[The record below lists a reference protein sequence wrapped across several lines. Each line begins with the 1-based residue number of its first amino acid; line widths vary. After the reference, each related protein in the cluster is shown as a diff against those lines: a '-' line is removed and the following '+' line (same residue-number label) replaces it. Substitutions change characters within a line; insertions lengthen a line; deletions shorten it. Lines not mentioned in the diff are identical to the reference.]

1 MSYKD
6 IYNEWIESS
15 YFDEDTKNELRGI
28 ADDEK
33 EIKERF
39 YKSLEFGTG
48 GLRGIIGAGTNRMN
62 VYTVRKA
69 TRGICRYIDRKFGE
83 EGKNRGVVIA
93 HDSRRMSREFCDEAA
108 ATLAAYGVKAFVFD
122 SLRATPMLSF
132 AIRHLNC
139 QMGIVITASH
149 NPKEYNGY
157 KVYGNYGGQI
167 CVDEANEI
175 IDEVNSIESLGDIKV
190 GSFDS
195 YLESGMITVL
205 DDDVDNAFNEAVLS
219 QIRDKKMVSEN
230 GDKLRII
237 YTPIHGTGNVPVRRA
252 LKDAGFKDVA
262 VVKEQELPD
271 TEFSTVEYPNPEEKA
286 VFNIAIDMAK
296 EKQCRLNQ
304 EAQIQ
309 MAREVGIVVR
319 DNNGEYVVL
328 NGNQTG
334 AIIVNYLF
342 SKMNEAGN
350 IPEKPVVIKTIV
362 TSELGAAI
370 AEHYGAEVVN
380 TLTGFKFIG
389 EKIHEYEDFGSVV
402 KNFVIGYEE
411 SYGYLVGTHARD
423 KDAVVASLIIS
434 EAALYYKLKGMT
446 LYDALME
453 IYDKFGYYKE
463 ALKSITLKGIDGVEK
478 IAEIMKSFRNDDIDS
493 IAGVKVDRKLDYKEG
508 IDGLPK
514 ADVLKFVLEDK
525 SWIAIRPSGTE
536 PKIKFYFGVCGD
548 SNEASDNKIEAL
560 IRDIEDKIDS
570 I

>member
-15 YFDEDTKNELRGI
+15 YFDEDTKDELRGI

-93 HDSRRMSREFCDEAA
+93 HDSRRMSREFCEEAA
-108 ATLAAYGVKAFVFD
+108 ATLAAYGIKAFVFD

-157 KVYGNYGGQI
+157 KVYGSYGGQI

-205 DDDVDNAFNEAVLS
+205 DDGVDNAFNEAVLS
-219 QIRDKKMVSEN
+219 QVRDKKMVSEN

-252 LKDAGFKDVA
+252 LKDAGFTDVA
-262 VVKEQELPD
+262 VVREQELPD

-296 EKQCRLNQ
+296 ESNADLIIGTDPDCDR
-304 EAQIQ
+304 
-309 MAREVGIVVR
+309 VGIVVR

-463 ALKSITLKGIDGVEK
+463 VLKSITLKGIDGVEK
-478 IAEIMKSFRNDDIDS
+478 IAEIMKSFRNDNISS

-514 ADVLKFVLEDK
+514 SDVLKFVLDDK
-525 SWIAIRPSGTE
+525 SWIAVRPSGTE

-560 IRDIEDKIDS
+560 IRDIEERIDS

>member
-6 IYNEWIESS
+6 IYNEWMESS
-15 YFDEDTKNELRGI
+15 YFDEETKKELMEITDNEN
-28 ADDEK
+28 

-39 YKSLEFGTG
+39 YKSLEFGTAG
-48 GLRGIIGAGTNRMN
+48 MRGIIGAGTNRMN
-62 VYTVRKA
+62 IYTVRKA
-69 TRGICRYIDRKFGE
+69 TRGICKYIDKKYGE

-93 HDSRRMSREFCDEAA
+93 HDSRRMSREFCEEVA
-108 ATLAAYGVKAFVFD
+108 ATLAAYGIKAFVFD
-122 SLRATPMLSF
+122 SLRATPILSF
-132 AIRHLNC
+132 SIRHLNC

-157 KVYGNYGGQI
+157 KVYGSYGGQI

-175 IDEVNSIESLGDIKV
+175 IDEINSLDDLNEIKSGDFNSLV
-190 GSFDS
+190 AS
-195 YLESGMITVL
+195 EMITVL
-205 DDDVDNAFNEAVLS
+205 DDDVDNAFNDAVMS

-230 GDKLRII
+230 GDKLKII
-237 YTPIHGTGNVPVRRA
+237 YTPIHGTGNIPVRRA
-252 LKDAGFKDVA
+252 LKESGFTDVT

-296 EKQCRLNQ
+296 ESNADLIIGTDPDCDR
-304 EAQIQ
+304 
-309 MAREVGIVVR
+309 VGIVVR
-319 DNNGEYVVL
+319 DNNGEYIVL

-350 IPEKPVVIKTIV
+350 IPENPVVIKTIV
-362 TSELGAAI
+362 TSELGADI
-370 AEHYGAEVVN
+370 AKYYGAEVVN

-423 KDAVVASLIIS
+423 KDAVVASLILS
-434 EAALYYKLKGMT
+434 EAALYYKLKGMN

-453 IYDKFGYYKE
+453 IYAKFGYYKE
-463 ALKSITLKGIDGVEK
+463 TLKSITLKGIDGVEK
-478 IAEIMKSFRNDDIDS
+478 IAEIMKEFRDNKIES
-493 IAGVKVDRKLDYKEG
+493 IAGIKVDRFLDYNKG
-508 IDGLPK
+508 VDGLPK
-514 ADVLKFVLEDK
+514 ANVLKFVLEDN

-536 PKIKFYFGVCGD
+536 PKIKFYFGVCGN
-548 SNEASDNKIEAL
+548 SAEESDKKVNCLMKNIE
-560 IRDIEDKIDS
+560 EKIDT

>member
-6 IYNEWIESS
+6 IYNEWMESS
-15 YFDEDTKNELRGI
+15 YFDEDIKDELRGI
-28 ADDEK
+28 ADDEND
-33 EIKERF
+33 IKERF
-39 YKSLEFGTG
+39 YKSLEFGTAG
-48 GLRGIIGAGTNRMN
+48 MRGIIGAGTNRMN
-62 VYTVRKA
+62 IYTVRKA
-69 TRGICRYIDRKFGE
+69 TRGVCKYIERKFGE
-83 EGKNRGVVIA
+83 EGKSRGVVIA
-93 HDSRRMSREFCDEAA
+93 HDSRRMSREFCEEAA

-252 LKDAGFKDVA
+252 LKDAGFTDVE

-296 EKQCRLNQ
+296 ESNADLIIGTDPDCDR
-304 EAQIQ
+304 
-309 MAREVGIVVR
+309 VGIVVR

-342 SKMNEAGN
+342 SKMAEAGT
-350 IPEKPVVIKTIV
+350 IPEKSVIIKTIV

-370 AEHYGAEVVN
+370 AERYGAEVVN

-423 KDAVVASLIIS
+423 KDAVVASLILS
-434 EAALYYKLKGMT
+434 EAALCYKLKGMS

-548 SNEASDNKIEAL
+548 NEVESDKKIEKFMEY
-560 IRDIEDKIDS
+560 IEARL
-570 I
+570 

>member
-15 YFDEDTKNELRGI
+15 YFDEDTKDELRGI

-93 HDSRRMSREFCDEAA
+93 HDSRRMSREFCEEAA
-108 ATLAAYGVKAFVFD
+108 ATLAAYGIKAFVFD

-132 AIRHLNC
+132 AIRYLNC

-157 KVYGNYGGQI
+157 KVYGSYGGQI

-219 QIRDKKMVSEN
+219 QVRDKKMVSEN

-252 LKDAGFKDVA
+252 LKDAGFTDVA

-296 EKQCRLNQ
+296 ESNADLIIGTDPDCDR
-304 EAQIQ
+304 
-309 MAREVGIVVR
+309 VGIVVR

-478 IAEIMKSFRNDDIDS
+478 IAEIMKSFRNDDISS

-514 ADVLKFVLEDK
+514 SDVLKFVLDDK
-525 SWIAIRPSGTE
+525 SWIAVRPSGTE

-560 IRDIEDKIDS
+560 IRDIEERIDS

>member
-6 IYNEWIESS
+6 IYNEWMESS
-15 YFDEDTKNELRGI
+15 YFDEDIKDELRGI
-28 ADDEK
+28 ADDEN

-39 YKSLEFGTG
+39 YKSLEFGTAG
-48 GLRGIIGAGTNRMN
+48 MRGIIGAGTNRIN
-62 VYTVRKA
+62 IYTVRKA

-83 EGKNRGVVIA
+83 EGKSRGVVIA
-93 HDSRRMSREFCDEAA
+93 HDSRRMSREFCEEAA

-122 SLRATPMLSF
+122 SLRATPILSF
-132 AIRHLNC
+132 AVRHLNC

-157 KVYGNYGGQI
+157 KVYGSYGGQI

-175 IDEVNSIESLGDIKV
+175 IGEINSIESLDNIKV

-296 EKQCRLNQ
+296 ESNADLIIGTDPDCDR
-304 EAQIQ
+304 
-309 MAREVGIVVR
+309 VGIVVR

-342 SKMNEAGN
+342 SKMAEDGT
-350 IPEKPVVIKTIV
+350 IPEKSVIIKTIV

-423 KDAVVASLIIS
+423 KDAVVASLILS
-434 EAALYYKLKGMT
+434 EAALCYKLKGMS

-453 IYDKFGYYKE
+453 IYAQFGYYKE

-548 SNEASDNKIEAL
+548 NEVESDKKIEKFMEY
-560 IRDIEDKIDS
+560 IEARL
-570 I
+570 

>member
-6 IYNEWIESS
+6 IYNEWMESS
-15 YFDEDTKNELRGI
+15 YFDEDTKDELRGI
-28 ADDEK
+28 ADDEN

-39 YKSLEFGTG
+39 YKSLEFGTAG
-48 GLRGIIGAGTNRMN
+48 MRGIIGAGTNRMN

-69 TRGICRYIDRKFGE
+69 TRGVCKYIERKFGE
-83 EGKNRGVVIA
+83 EGKSRGVVIA
-93 HDSRRMSREFCDEAA
+93 HDSRRMSREFCEEAA

-157 KVYGNYGGQI
+157 KVYGSYGGQI

-175 IDEVNSIESLGDIKV
+175 IDEVNSIDSLGDIKV

-252 LKDAGFKDVA
+252 LKDAGFTDVA

-286 VFNIAIDMAK
+286 VFNTAIDMAK
-296 EKQCRLNQ
+296 ESNADLIIGTDPDCDR
-304 EAQIQ
+304 
-309 MAREVGIVVR
+309 VGIVVR

-423 KDAVVASLIIS
+423 KDAVVASLILS
-434 EAALYYKLKGMT
+434 EAALCYKLKGMS

-453 IYDKFGYYKE
+453 IYAQFGYYKE

-548 SNEASDNKIEAL
+548 NEVESDKKIEKFMEY
-560 IRDIEDKIDS
+560 IEARL
-570 I
+570 

>member
-15 YFDEDTKNELRGI
+15 YFDEDTKDELRGI

-93 HDSRRMSREFCDEAA
+93 HDSRRMSREFCEEAA
-108 ATLAAYGVKAFVFD
+108 ATLAAYGIKAFVFD

-132 AIRHLNC
+132 AIRYLNC

-157 KVYGNYGGQI
+157 KVYGSYGGQI

-205 DDDVDNAFNEAVLS
+205 DDGVDNAFNEVVLS
-219 QIRDKKMVSEN
+219 QVRDKKMVSEN

-252 LKDAGFKDVA
+252 LKDAGFTDVA
-262 VVKEQELPD
+262 VVNEQELPD

-296 EKQCRLNQ
+296 ESNADLIIGTDPDCDR
-304 EAQIQ
+304 
-309 MAREVGIVVR
+309 VGIVVR

-478 IAEIMKSFRNDDIDS
+478 IAEIMKSFRNDNISS
-493 IAGVKVDRKLDYKEG
+493 IARVKVDRKLDYKEG

-514 ADVLKFVLEDK
+514 SDVLKFVLDDK
-525 SWIAIRPSGTE
+525 SWIAVRPSGTE

-560 IRDIEDKIDS
+560 IRDIEERIDS

>member
-15 YFDEDTKNELRGI
+15 YFDEDTKDELRGI
-28 ADDEK
+28 ADDEN

-39 YKSLEFGTG
+39 YKSLEFGTAG
-48 GLRGIIGAGTNRMN
+48 MRGIIGAGTNRMN

-69 TRGICRYIDRKFGE
+69 TRGVCRYIERKFGD

-93 HDSRRMSREFCDEAA
+93 HDSRRMSREFCEEAA
-108 ATLAAYGVKAFVFD
+108 ATLATYGIKAFVFD
-122 SLRATPMLSF
+122 SLRATPMISF
-132 AIRHLNC
+132 AIRYLNC

-157 KVYGNYGGQI
+157 KVYGSYGGQI

-219 QIRDKKMVSEN
+219 QVRDKKMVSEN

-252 LKDAGFKDVA
+252 LKDAGFTDVA

-296 EKQCRLNQ
+296 ESNADLIIGTDPDCDR
-304 EAQIQ
+304 
-309 MAREVGIVVR
+309 VGIVVR

-370 AEHYGAEVVN
+370 AEHYGSEVVN

-423 KDAVVASLIIS
+423 KDAVVASLILS
-434 EAALYYKLKGMT
+434 EAALYYKLKGMN

-478 IAEIMKSFRNDDIDS
+478 IAEIMKSFRNDDISS
-493 IAGVKVDRKLDYKEG
+493 IAGVNVDRKLDYKEG

-514 ADVLKFVLEDK
+514 ADVLKFVLEDN

-536 PKIKFYFGVCGD
+536 PKIKFYFGVCGN
-548 SNEASDNKIEAL
+548 NEVESDKKIEL
-560 IRDIEDKIDS
+560 LMKYIEEKIDT

>member
-6 IYNEWIESS
+6 IYNEWMESS
-15 YFDEDTKNELRGI
+15 YFDEDIKDELRGI
-28 ADDEK
+28 ADDEND
-33 EIKERF
+33 IKERF
-39 YKSLEFGTG
+39 YKSLEFGTAG
-48 GLRGIIGAGTNRMN
+48 MRGIIGAGTNRMN
-62 VYTVRKA
+62 IYTVRKA
-69 TRGICRYIDRKFGE
+69 TRGVCKYIERKFGE
-83 EGKNRGVVIA
+83 EGKSRGVVIA
-93 HDSRRMSREFCDEAA
+93 HDSRRMSREFCEEAA
-108 ATLAAYGVKAFVFD
+108 ATLAAYGIKAFVFD

-252 LKDAGFKDVA
+252 LKDAGFTDVE

-296 EKQCRLNQ
+296 ESNADLIIGTDPDCDR
-304 EAQIQ
+304 
-309 MAREVGIVVR
+309 VGIVVR

-342 SKMNEAGN
+342 SKMAEAGT
-350 IPEKPVVIKTIV
+350 IPEKSVIIKTIV

-370 AEHYGAEVVN
+370 AERYGAEVVN

-423 KDAVVASLIIS
+423 KDAVVASLILS
-434 EAALYYKLKGMT
+434 EAALCYKLKGMS

-453 IYDKFGYYKE
+453 IYAQFGYYKE

-548 SNEASDNKIEAL
+548 NEVESDKKIEKFMEY
-560 IRDIEDKIDS
+560 IEARL
-570 I
+570 

>member
-48 GLRGIIGAGTNRMN
+48 GLRGIIGAGTDRMN

-93 HDSRRMSREFCDEAA
+93 HDSRRMSREFCEEAA
-108 ATLAAYGVKAFVFD
+108 ATLAAYGIKAFVFD

-175 IDEVNSIESLGDIKV
+175 IDEVNSIESLDNIKV

-205 DDDVDNAFNEAVLS
+205 DDDVDNAFNEAVLN
-219 QIRDKKMVSEN
+219 QLRDKKMVSEN

-252 LKDAGFKDVA
+252 LKDAGFTDVA

-271 TEFSTVEYPNPEEKA
+271 TEFSTVEYPNPEEKT

-296 EKQCRLNQ
+296 ESNADLIIGTDPDCDR
-304 EAQIQ
+304 
-309 MAREVGIVVR
+309 VGIVVR
-319 DNNGEYVVL
+319 DNNGEYIVL

-342 SKMNEAGN
+342 SKMNEAAN

-402 KNFVIGYEE
+402 KNFVMGYEE

-478 IAEIMKSFRNDDIDS
+478 IAEIMKSFRNDDISS

-514 ADVLKFVLEDK
+514 SDVLKFVLDDK
-525 SWIAIRPSGTE
+525 SWIAVRPSGTE

-560 IRDIEDKIDS
+560 IRDIEERIDS

>member
-15 YFDEDTKNELRGI
+15 YFDEDTKDELRGI
-28 ADDEK
+28 ADDEN

-48 GLRGIIGAGTNRMN
+48 GLRGIIGAGTNRIN

-93 HDSRRMSREFCDEAA
+93 HDSRRMSREFCEEVA
-108 ATLAAYGVKAFVFD
+108 ATLATYGVKAFVFD

-132 AIRHLNC
+132 AVRHLNC

-157 KVYGNYGGQI
+157 KVYSSYGGQI

-175 IDEVNSIESLGDIKV
+175 IDEVNSIESLEDVKV
-190 GSFDS
+190 ESFDS

-219 QIRDKKMVSEN
+219 QVRDKKMVSEN

-252 LKDAGFKDVA
+252 LKDAGFTDVA

-296 EKQCRLNQ
+296 ESNADLIIGTDPDCDR
-304 EAQIQ
+304 
-309 MAREVGIVVR
+309 VGIVVR

-453 IYDKFGYYKE
+453 IYAQFGYYKE

-514 ADVLKFVLEDK
+514 ADVLEFVLEDK
-525 SWIAIRPSGTE
+525 SWIAVRPSGTE

-560 IRDIEDKIDS
+560 IRDIEERIDS

>member
-6 IYNEWIESS
+6 IYNEWMESS
-15 YFDEDTKNELRGI
+15 YFDEDIKDELRGI
-28 ADDEK
+28 ADDEN

-39 YKSLEFGTG
+39 YKSLEFGTAG
-48 GLRGIIGAGTNRMN
+48 MRGIIGAGTNRMN
-62 VYTVRKA
+62 VYTIRKA
-69 TRGICRYIDRKFGE
+69 TRGVCRYIERKFGE
-83 EGKNRGVVIA
+83 EGKSRGVVIA
-93 HDSRRMSREFCDEAA
+93 HDSRRMSREFCEEAA

-157 KVYGNYGGQI
+157 KVYGSYGGQI

-175 IDEVNSIESLGDIKV
+175 IDEVNSIDSLGDIKV

-252 LKDAGFKDVA
+252 LKDAGFTDVA

-286 VFNIAIDMAK
+286 VFNTAIDMAK
-296 EKQCRLNQ
+296 ESNADLIIGTDPDCDR
-304 EAQIQ
+304 
-309 MAREVGIVVR
+309 VGIVVR

-423 KDAVVASLIIS
+423 KDAVVASLILS
-434 EAALYYKLKGMT
+434 EAALCYKLKGMS

-453 IYDKFGYYKE
+453 IYAQFGYYKE

-548 SNEASDNKIEAL
+548 NEVESDKKIEKFMMY
-560 IRDIEDKIDS
+560 IEARL
-570 I
+570 

>member
-6 IYNEWIESS
+6 IYNEWMESS
-15 YFDEDTKNELRGI
+15 YFDEDIKDELRGI
-28 ADDEK
+28 ADDEN

-69 TRGICRYIDRKFGE
+69 TRGVCKYIERKFGE
-83 EGKNRGVVIA
+83 EGKSRGVVIA
-93 HDSRRMSREFCDEAA
+93 HDSRRMSREFCEEAA

-157 KVYGNYGGQI
+157 KVYSSYGGQI

-175 IDEVNSIESLGDIKV
+175 IDEVNSIDSLGDIKV

-252 LKDAGFKDVA
+252 LKDAGFTDVA

-271 TEFSTVEYPNPEEKA
+271 SNFSTVKYPNPEERE

-296 EKQCRLNQ
+296 ESNADLIIGTDPDCDR
-304 EAQIQ
+304 
-309 MAREVGIVVR
+309 VGIVVR

-342 SKMNEAGN
+342 SKMAEDGT

-423 KDAVVASLIIS
+423 KDAVVSSLLVS
-434 EAALYYKLKGMT
+434 EAALYYKLKGMS

-453 IYDKFGYYKE
+453 IYAQFGYYKE

>member
-6 IYNEWIESS
+6 IYNEWMESS
-15 YFDEDTKNELRGI
+15 YFDEDIKDELRGI
-28 ADDEK
+28 ADDEN

-39 YKSLEFGTG
+39 YKSLEFGTAG
-48 GLRGIIGAGTNRMN
+48 MRGIIGAGTNRMN

-69 TRGICRYIDRKFGE
+69 TRGVCKYIERKFGE
-83 EGKNRGVVIA
+83 EGKSRGVVIA
-93 HDSRRMSREFCDEAA
+93 HDSRRMSREFCEEAA

-157 KVYGNYGGQI
+157 KVYGSYGGQI

-175 IDEVNSIESLGDIKV
+175 IDEVNSIDSLGDIKV

-252 LKDAGFKDVA
+252 LKDAGFTDVA

-296 EKQCRLNQ
+296 ESNADLIIGTDPDCDR
-304 EAQIQ
+304 
-309 MAREVGIVVR
+309 VGIVVR

-342 SKMNEAGN
+342 SKMAEAGT
-350 IPEKPVVIKTIV
+350 IPEKSVIIKTIV

-423 KDAVVASLIIS
+423 KDAVVASLILS
-434 EAALYYKLKGMT
+434 EAALCYKLKGMS

-453 IYDKFGYYKE
+453 IYAQFGYYKE

-478 IAEIMKSFRNDDIDS
+478 IAEIMKLFRNDDIDS

-548 SNEASDNKIEAL
+548 NEVESDKKIEKFMEY
-560 IRDIEDKIDS
+560 IEARL
-570 I
+570 

>member
-15 YFDEDTKNELRGI
+15 YFDEDTKDELRGI
-28 ADDEK
+28 ADDEN

-39 YKSLEFGTG
+39 YKSLEFGTAG
-48 GLRGIIGAGTNRMN
+48 MRGIIGAGTNRMN

-69 TRGICRYIDRKFGE
+69 TRGVCRYIERKFGD

-93 HDSRRMSREFCDEAA
+93 HDSRRMSREFCEEAA
-108 ATLAAYGVKAFVFD
+108 ATLAAYGIKAFVFD

-132 AIRHLNC
+132 AIRYLNC

-157 KVYGNYGGQI
+157 KVYGSYGGQI

-219 QIRDKKMVSEN
+219 QVRDKKMVSEN

-237 YTPIHGTGNVPVRRA
+237 YTPIHGTGNVPVRIA
-252 LKDAGFKDVA
+252 LKDAGFTDVA

-296 EKQCRLNQ
+296 ESNADLIIGTDPDCDR
-304 EAQIQ
+304 
-309 MAREVGIVVR
+309 VGIVVR
-319 DNNGEYVVL
+319 DNNGEYIVL

-423 KDAVVASLIIS
+423 KDAVVASLILS
-434 EAALYYKLKGMT
+434 EAALYYKLKGMN

-478 IAEIMKSFRNDDIDS
+478 IAEIMKSFRNDDISS

-514 ADVLKFVLEDK
+514 ADVLKFVLEDN

-536 PKIKFYFGVCGD
+536 PKIKFYFGVCGN
-548 SNEASDNKIEAL
+548 NEVESDKKVNILKEYIESCL
-560 IRDIEDKIDS
+560 
-570 I
+570 

>member
-6 IYNEWIESS
+6 IYNEWMESS
-15 YFDEDTKNELRGI
+15 YFDEDTKDELRGI
-28 ADDEK
+28 ADDEN

-62 VYTVRKA
+62 VYTIRKA
-69 TRGICRYIDRKFGE
+69 TRGVCRYIERKFGE
-83 EGKNRGVVIA
+83 EGKSRGVVIA
-93 HDSRRMSREFCDEAA
+93 HDSRRMSREFCEEAA
-108 ATLAAYGVKAFVFD
+108 ATLAAYGIKAFVFD

-132 AIRHLNC
+132 AIRYLNC

-157 KVYGNYGGQI
+157 KVYGSYGGQI

-219 QIRDKKMVSEN
+219 QVRDKKMVSEN

-252 LKDAGFKDVA
+252 IKDAGFTDVA

-296 EKQCRLNQ
+296 ESNADLIIGTDPDCDR
-304 EAQIQ
+304 
-309 MAREVGIVVR
+309 VGIVVR

-463 ALKSITLKGIDGVEK
+463 VLKSITLKGIDGVEK
-478 IAEIMKSFRNDDIDS
+478 IAEIMKSFRNDDISS

-514 ADVLKFVLEDK
+514 SDVLKFVLDDK
-525 SWIAIRPSGTE
+525 SWIAVRPSGTE

-560 IRDIEDKIDS
+560 IRDIEERIDS

>member
-15 YFDEDTKNELRGI
+15 YFDEDTKDELRGI
-28 ADDEK
+28 ADDEN

-39 YKSLEFGTG
+39 YKSLEFGTAG
-48 GLRGIIGAGTNRMN
+48 MRGIIGAGTNRIN

-69 TRGICRYIDRKFGE
+69 TRGVCRYIERKFGD

-93 HDSRRMSREFCDEAA
+93 HDSRRMSREFCEEAA
-108 ATLAAYGVKAFVFD
+108 ATLAAYGIKAFVFD

-132 AIRHLNC
+132 AIRYLNC

-149 NPKEYNGY
+149 NSKEYNGY
-157 KVYGNYGGQI
+157 KVYGSYGGQI

-219 QIRDKKMVSEN
+219 QVRDKKMVSEN

-252 LKDAGFKDVA
+252 LKDAGFTDVA

-296 EKQCRLNQ
+296 ESNADLIIGTDPDCDR
-304 EAQIQ
+304 
-309 MAREVGIVVR
+309 VGIVVR

-423 KDAVVASLIIS
+423 KDAVVASLILS
-434 EAALYYKLKGMT
+434 EAALYYKLKGMN

-478 IAEIMKSFRNDDIDS
+478 IAEIMKSFRNDDISS

-514 ADVLKFVLEDK
+514 ADVLKFVLEDN

-536 PKIKFYFGVCGD
+536 PKIKFYFGVCGN
-548 SNEASDNKIEAL
+548 NEVESDKKVELLMKYIE
-560 IRDIEDKIDS
+560 EKIDT

>member
-205 DDDVDNAFNEAVLS
+205 DNDVDNAFNEAVLS
-219 QIRDKKMVSEN
+219 QVRDKKMVSEN

-252 LKDAGFKDVA
+252 LKDAGFTDVA

-296 EKQCRLNQ
+296 ESNADLIIGTDPDCDR
-304 EAQIQ
+304 
-309 MAREVGIVVR
+309 VGIVVR
-319 DNNGEYVVL
+319 DNNGEYIVL

-423 KDAVVASLIIS
+423 KDAVVASVIIS

-478 IAEIMKSFRNDDIDS
+478 IADIMKSFRNDDISS

-508 IDGLPK
+508 IDELPK
-514 ADVLKFVLEDK
+514 SDVLKFVLDDK
-525 SWIAIRPSGTE
+525 SWIAVRPSGTE

-560 IRDIEDKIDS
+560 IRDIEERIDS

>member
-6 IYNEWIESS
+6 IYNEWMESS
-15 YFDEDTKNELRGI
+15 YFDEDIKDELRGI
-28 ADDEK
+28 ADDEN

-39 YKSLEFGTG
+39 YKSLEFGTAG
-48 GLRGIIGAGTNRMN
+48 MRGIIGAGTNRMN
-62 VYTVRKA
+62 VYTIRKA
-69 TRGICRYIDRKFGE
+69 TRGVCRYIERKFGE
-83 EGKNRGVVIA
+83 EGKSRGVVIA
-93 HDSRRMSREFCDEAA
+93 HDSRRMSREFCEEAA

-157 KVYGNYGGQI
+157 KVYGSYGGQI

-175 IDEVNSIESLGDIKV
+175 IDEVNSIDSLGDIKV

-252 LKDAGFKDVA
+252 LKDAGFTDVA

-296 EKQCRLNQ
+296 ESNADLIIGTDPDCDR
-304 EAQIQ
+304 
-309 MAREVGIVVR
+309 VGIVVR

-423 KDAVVASLIIS
+423 KDAVVASLILS
-434 EAALYYKLKGMT
+434 EAALCYKLKGMS

-453 IYDKFGYYKE
+453 IYAQFGYYKE

-548 SNEASDNKIEAL
+548 NEVESDKKIEKFMEY
-560 IRDIEDKIDS
+560 IEARL
-570 I
+570 

>member
-15 YFDEDTKNELRGI
+15 YFDEDTKDELRGI
-28 ADDEK
+28 ADDEN

-39 YKSLEFGTG
+39 YKSLEFGTAG
-48 GLRGIIGAGTNRMN
+48 MRGIIGAGTNRMN

-69 TRGICRYIDRKFGE
+69 TRGVCRYIERKFGD

-93 HDSRRMSREFCDEAA
+93 HDSRRMSREFCEEAA
-108 ATLAAYGVKAFVFD
+108 ATLAAYGIKAFVFD

-132 AIRHLNC
+132 AIRYLNC

-157 KVYGNYGGQI
+157 KVYGSYGGQI

-219 QIRDKKMVSEN
+219 QVRDKKMVSEN

-252 LKDAGFKDVA
+252 LKDAGFTDVA

-296 EKQCRLNQ
+296 ESNADLIIGTDPDCDR
-304 EAQIQ
+304 
-309 MAREVGIVVR
+309 VGIVVR

-423 KDAVVASLIIS
+423 KDAVVASLILS
-434 EAALYYKLKGMT
+434 EAALYYKLKGMN

-478 IAEIMKSFRNDDIDS
+478 IAEIMKSFRNDDISS

-514 ADVLKFVLEDK
+514 SDVLKFVLDDK

-536 PKIKFYFGVCGD
+536 PKIKFYFGVCGN
-548 SNEASDNKIEAL
+548 NEVESDKKVELLMKYIE
-560 IRDIEDKIDS
+560 EKIDT

>member
-15 YFDEDTKNELRGI
+15 YFDEDTKDELRGI
-28 ADDEK
+28 ADDEN

-39 YKSLEFGTG
+39 YKSLEFGTAG
-48 GLRGIIGAGTNRMN
+48 MRGIIGAGTNRIN

-69 TRGICRYIDRKFGE
+69 TRGVCRYIERKFGD

-93 HDSRRMSREFCDEAA
+93 HDSRRMSREFCEEAA
-108 ATLAAYGVKAFVFD
+108 ATLAAYGIKAFVFD

-132 AIRHLNC
+132 AIRYLNC

-157 KVYGNYGGQI
+157 KVYGSYGGQI

-219 QIRDKKMVSEN
+219 QVRDKKMVSEN

-252 LKDAGFKDVA
+252 LKDAGFTDVA

-296 EKQCRLNQ
+296 ESNADLIIGTDPDCDR
-304 EAQIQ
+304 
-309 MAREVGIVVR
+309 VGIVVR

-423 KDAVVASLIIS
+423 KDAVVASLILS
-434 EAALYYKLKGMT
+434 EAALYYKLKGMN

-478 IAEIMKSFRNDDIDS
+478 IAEIMKSFRNDDISS
-493 IAGVKVDRKLDYKEG
+493 IAGVNVDRKLDYKEG

-514 ADVLKFVLEDK
+514 ADVLKFVLEDN

-536 PKIKFYFGVCGD
+536 PKIKFYFGVCGN
-548 SNEASDNKIEAL
+548 NEVESDKKIEL
-560 IRDIEDKIDS
+560 LMKYIEEKIDT

>member
-15 YFDEDTKNELRGI
+15 YFDEDTKDELRGI
-28 ADDEK
+28 ADDEN

-39 YKSLEFGTG
+39 YKSLEFGTAG
-48 GLRGIIGAGTNRMN
+48 MRGIIGAGTNRMN

-69 TRGICRYIDRKFGE
+69 TRGVCRYIERKFGD

-93 HDSRRMSREFCDEAA
+93 HDSRRMSREFCEEAA
-108 ATLAAYGVKAFVFD
+108 ATLAAYGIKAFVFD

-132 AIRHLNC
+132 AIRYLNC

-157 KVYGNYGGQI
+157 KVYGSYGGQI

-205 DDDVDNAFNEAVLS
+205 DDDVDNEFNEAVLS
-219 QIRDKKMVSEN
+219 QVRDKKMVSEN

-252 LKDAGFKDVA
+252 LKDAGFTDVA

-296 EKQCRLNQ
+296 ESNADLIIGTDPDCDR
-304 EAQIQ
+304 
-309 MAREVGIVVR
+309 VGIVVR

-423 KDAVVASLIIS
+423 KDAVVASLILS

-478 IAEIMKSFRNDDIDS
+478 IAEIMKSFRNDDISS

-514 ADVLKFVLEDK
+514 SDVLKFVLDDK
-525 SWIAIRPSGTE
+525 SWIAVRPSGTE

-560 IRDIEDKIDS
+560 IRDIEERIDS

>member
-6 IYNEWIESS
+6 IYNEWMESS
-15 YFDEDTKNELRGI
+15 YFDEDIKDELRGI
-28 ADDEK
+28 ADDEND
-33 EIKERF
+33 IKERF
-39 YKSLEFGTG
+39 YKSLEFGTAG
-48 GLRGIIGAGTNRMN
+48 MRGIIGAGTNRMN
-62 VYTVRKA
+62 IYTVRKA
-69 TRGICRYIDRKFGE
+69 TRGVCRYIERKFGE
-83 EGKNRGVVIA
+83 EGKSRGVVIA
-93 HDSRRMSREFCDEAA
+93 HDSRRMSREFCEEAA

-252 LKDAGFKDVA
+252 LKDAGFTDVA

-296 EKQCRLNQ
+296 ESNADLIIGTDPDCDR
-304 EAQIQ
+304 
-309 MAREVGIVVR
+309 VGIVVR

-342 SKMNEAGN
+342 SKMAEAGT
-350 IPEKPVVIKTIV
+350 IPEKSVIIKTIV

-423 KDAVVASLIIS
+423 KDAVVASLILS
-434 EAALYYKLKGMT
+434 EAALCYKLKGMS

-453 IYDKFGYYKE
+453 IYAQFGYYKE

-548 SNEASDNKIEAL
+548 NEVESDKKIEKFMEY
-560 IRDIEDKIDS
+560 IEARL
-570 I
+570 

>member
-48 GLRGIIGAGTNRMN
+48 GLRGIIGAGTNRIN
-62 VYTVRKA
+62 IYTVRKA

-83 EGKNRGVVIA
+83 EGKSRGVVIA
-93 HDSRRMSREFCDEAA
+93 HDSRRMSREFCEEAA
-108 ATLAAYGVKAFVFD
+108 ATLAAYGVKTFVFD
-122 SLRATPMLSF
+122 SLRATPILSF
-132 AIRHLNC
+132 AVRHLNC

-157 KVYGNYGGQI
+157 KVYSSYGGQI
-167 CVDEANEI
+167 CVDEANEMI
-175 IDEVNSIESLGDIKV
+175 GEINSIESLDNIKV

-252 LKDAGFKDVA
+252 LKDAGFKDVT

-271 TEFSTVEYPNPEEKA
+271 SNFSTVKYPNPEERE
-286 VFNIAIDMAK
+286 VFNIAINMAK
-296 EKQCRLNQ
+296 ESNADLIIGTDPDCDR
-304 EAQIQ
+304 
-309 MAREVGIVVR
+309 VGIVVR

-334 AIIVNYLF
+334 ALIVNYLF
-342 SKMNEAGN
+342 SKMDEDGT
-350 IPEKPVVIKTIV
+350 IPEKSVIIKTIV

-411 SYGYLVGTHARD
+411 SYGYLVGAHARD
-423 KDAVVASLIIS
+423 KDAVVSSLLVS

-453 IYDKFGYYKE
+453 IYAKFGYYKE

-525 SWIAIRPSGTE
+525 SWIAIRLSGTE
-536 PKIKFYFGVCGD
+536 PKIKFYFGVCGN
-548 SNEASDNKIEAL
+548 NEVESDKKIEKFMEY
-560 IRDIEDKIDS
+560 IEARL
-570 I
+570 

>member
-6 IYNEWIESS
+6 IYNEWMESS
-15 YFDEDTKNELRGI
+15 YFDEDIKDELRGI
-28 ADDEK
+28 ADDEN

-48 GLRGIIGAGTNRMN
+48 GLRGIIGAGTNRIN
-62 VYTVRKA
+62 IYTVRKA

-93 HDSRRMSREFCDEAA
+93 HDSRRMSREFCEEAA
-108 ATLAAYGVKAFVFD
+108 ATLAAYGIKAFVFD

-252 LKDAGFKDVA
+252 LKDAGFTDVA

-296 EKQCRLNQ
+296 ESNADLIIGTDPDCDR
-304 EAQIQ
+304 
-309 MAREVGIVVR
+309 VGIVVR
-319 DNNGEYVVL
+319 DNNGECIVL

-478 IAEIMKSFRNDDIDS
+478 IAEIMKSFRNDDISS

-514 ADVLKFVLEDK
+514 SDVLKFVLDDK
-525 SWIAIRPSGTE
+525 SWIAVRPSGTE

-560 IRDIEDKIDS
+560 IRDIEERIDS

>member
-6 IYNEWIESS
+6 IYNEWMESS
-15 YFDEDTKNELRGI
+15 YFDEDIKDELRGI
-28 ADDEK
+28 ADDEN

-39 YKSLEFGTG
+39 YKSLEFGTAG
-48 GLRGIIGAGTNRMN
+48 MRGIIGAGTNRMN

-69 TRGICRYIDRKFGE
+69 TRGVCKYIERKFGE
-83 EGKNRGVVIA
+83 EGKSRGVVIA
-93 HDSRRMSREFCDEAA
+93 HDSRRMSREFCEEAA

-157 KVYGNYGGQI
+157 KVYGSYGGQI

-175 IDEVNSIESLGDIKV
+175 IDEVNSIDSLGDIKV

-252 LKDAGFKDVA
+252 LKDAGFTDVA

-296 EKQCRLNQ
+296 ESNADLIIGTDPDCDR
-304 EAQIQ
+304 
-309 MAREVGIVVR
+309 VGIVVR

-342 SKMNEAGN
+342 SKMAEAGT
-350 IPEKPVVIKTIV
+350 IPEKSVIIKTIV

-423 KDAVVASLIIS
+423 KDAVVASLILS
-434 EAALYYKLKGMT
+434 EAALCYKLKGMS

-453 IYDKFGYYKE
+453 IYAQFGYYKE

-548 SNEASDNKIEAL
+548 NEVESDKKIEKFMEY
-560 IRDIEDKIDS
+560 IEARL
-570 I
+570 

>member
-15 YFDEDTKNELRGI
+15 YFDEDTKDELRGI
-28 ADDEK
+28 ADDEN

-39 YKSLEFGTG
+39 YKSLEFGTAG
-48 GLRGIIGAGTNRMN
+48 MRGIIGAGTNRMN

-69 TRGICRYIDRKFGE
+69 TRGICRYIEKKFGE

-93 HDSRRMSREFCDEAA
+93 HDSRRMSREFCEEAA
-108 ATLAAYGVKAFVFD
+108 STLAAYGIRAFVFD

-157 KVYGNYGGQI
+157 KVYGSYGGQI

-205 DDDVDNAFNEAVLS
+205 DDGVDNAFNEAVLS
-219 QIRDKKMVSEN
+219 QVRDKKMVSEN

-252 LKDAGFKDVA
+252 LKDAGFTDVA

-296 EKQCRLNQ
+296 ESNADLIIGTDPDCDR
-304 EAQIQ
+304 
-309 MAREVGIVVR
+309 VGIVVR
-319 DNNGEYVVL
+319 DNNGEYIVL

-342 SKMNEAGN
+342 SKMNETSN

-423 KDAVVASLIIS
+423 KDAVVASLILS
-434 EAALYYKLKGMT
+434 EAALYYKLKGMN

-463 ALKSITLKGIDGVEK
+463 SLKSITLKGIDGVEK
-478 IAEIMKSFRNDDIDS
+478 IAEIMKSFRNDDISS

-514 ADVLKFVLEDK
+514 ADVLKFVLEDN

-548 SNEASDNKIEAL
+548 NEVESDKKVNILKEYIESCL
-560 IRDIEDKIDS
+560 
-570 I
+570 

>member
-15 YFDEDTKNELRGI
+15 YFDEDTKDELRGI
-28 ADDEK
+28 ADDEN

-39 YKSLEFGTG
+39 YKSLEFGTAG
-48 GLRGIIGAGTNRMN
+48 MRGIIGAGTNRMN

-69 TRGICRYIDRKFGE
+69 TRGVCRYIERKFGD

-93 HDSRRMSREFCDEAA
+93 HDSRRMSREFCEEAA
-108 ATLAAYGVKAFVFD
+108 ATLAAYGIKAFVFD

-132 AIRHLNC
+132 AIRYLNC

-157 KVYGNYGGQI
+157 KVYGSYGGQI

-219 QIRDKKMVSEN
+219 QVRDKKMVSEN

-252 LKDAGFKDVA
+252 LKDAGFTDVA

-286 VFNIAIDMAK
+286 VFNIAIDVAK
-296 EKQCRLNQ
+296 ESNADLIIGTDPDCDR
-304 EAQIQ
+304 
-309 MAREVGIVVR
+309 VGIVVR

-478 IAEIMKSFRNDDIDS
+478 IAEIMKSFRNDNISS

-514 ADVLKFVLEDK
+514 SDVLKFVLDDK
-525 SWIAIRPSGTE
+525 SWIAVRPSGTE

-560 IRDIEDKIDS
+560 IRDIEERIDS

>member
-15 YFDEDTKNELRGI
+15 YFDEDTKDELRGI
-28 ADDEK
+28 ADDEN

-39 YKSLEFGTG
+39 YKSLEFGTAG
-48 GLRGIIGAGTNRMN
+48 MRGIIGAGTNRMN

-69 TRGICRYIDRKFGE
+69 TRGVCRYIERKFGD

-93 HDSRRMSREFCDEAA
+93 HDSRRMSREFCEEAA
-108 ATLAAYGVKAFVFD
+108 ATLATYGIKAFVFD

-132 AIRHLNC
+132 AIRYLNC

-157 KVYGNYGGQI
+157 KVYGSYGGQI

-219 QIRDKKMVSEN
+219 QVRDKKMVSEN

-252 LKDAGFKDVA
+252 IKDAGFTDVA

-296 EKQCRLNQ
+296 ESNADLIIGTDPDCDR
-304 EAQIQ
+304 
-309 MAREVGIVVR
+309 VGIVVR

-370 AEHYGAEVVN
+370 AEHYGSEVVN

-423 KDAVVASLIIS
+423 KDAVVASLILS
-434 EAALYYKLKGMT
+434 EAALYYKLKGMN

-478 IAEIMKSFRNDDIDS
+478 IAEIMKSFRNDDISS

-536 PKIKFYFGVCGD
+536 PKIKFYFGVCGN
-548 SNEASDNKIEAL
+548 NEVESDKKVELLMKYIE
-560 IRDIEDKIDS
+560 EKIDT

>member
-15 YFDEDTKNELRGI
+15 YFDEDTKDELRGI

-93 HDSRRMSREFCDEAA
+93 HDSRRMSREFCEEAA
-108 ATLAAYGVKAFVFD
+108 ATLAAYGIKAFVFD

-132 AIRHLNC
+132 AIRYLNC

-157 KVYGNYGGQI
+157 KVYGSYGGQI

-205 DDDVDNAFNEAVLS
+205 DDGVDNAFNEAVLS
-219 QIRDKKMVSEN
+219 QVRDKKMVSEN

-252 LKDAGFKDVA
+252 LKDAGFTDVA
-262 VVKEQELPD
+262 VVNEQELPD

-296 EKQCRLNQ
+296 ESNADLIIGTDPDCDR
-304 EAQIQ
+304 
-309 MAREVGIVVR
+309 VGIVVR

-478 IAEIMKSFRNDDIDS
+478 IAEIMKSFRNDDISS

-514 ADVLKFVLEDK
+514 SDVLKFVLDDK
-525 SWIAIRPSGTE
+525 SWIAVRPSGTE

-560 IRDIEDKIDS
+560 IRDIEERIDS

>member
-15 YFDEDTKNELRGI
+15 YFDEDTKDELRGI
-28 ADDEK
+28 ADDEN

-39 YKSLEFGTG
+39 YKSLEFGTAG
-48 GLRGIIGAGTNRMN
+48 MRGIIGAGTNRIN

-69 TRGICRYIDRKFGE
+69 TRGVCRYIERKFGD

-93 HDSRRMSREFCDEAA
+93 HDSRRMSREFCEEAA
-108 ATLAAYGVKAFVFD
+108 ATLAAYGIKAFVFD

-132 AIRHLNC
+132 AIRYLNC

-157 KVYGNYGGQI
+157 KVYGSYGGQI

-219 QIRDKKMVSEN
+219 QVRDKKMVSEN

-252 LKDAGFKDVA
+252 LKDAGFTDVA

-296 EKQCRLNQ
+296 ESNADLIIGTDPDCDR
-304 EAQIQ
+304 
-309 MAREVGIVVR
+309 VGIVVR

-423 KDAVVASLIIS
+423 KDAVVASLILS
-434 EAALYYKLKGMT
+434 EAALYYKLKGMN

-453 IYDKFGYYKE
+453 IYDNFGYYKE

-478 IAEIMKSFRNDDIDS
+478 IAEIMKSFRNDDISS

-514 ADVLKFVLEDK
+514 ADVLKFVLDDK

-536 PKIKFYFGVCGD
+536 PKIKFYFGVCGN
-548 SNEASDNKIEAL
+548 NEVESDKKVELLMKYIE
-560 IRDIEDKIDS
+560 EKIDT

>member
-1 MSYKD
+1 MNYKD

-15 YFDEDTKNELRGI
+15 YFDEDTKDELRGI
-28 ADDEK
+28 ADDEN

-39 YKSLEFGTG
+39 YKSLEFGTAG
-48 GLRGIIGAGTNRMN
+48 MRGIIGAGTNRMN

-69 TRGICRYIDRKFGE
+69 TRGVCRYIERKFGD

-93 HDSRRMSREFCDEAA
+93 HDSRRMSREFCEEAA
-108 ATLAAYGVKAFVFD
+108 ATLAAYGIKAFVFD

-132 AIRHLNC
+132 AIRYLNC

-157 KVYGNYGGQI
+157 KVYGSYGGQI

-219 QIRDKKMVSEN
+219 QVRDKKMVSEN

-252 LKDAGFKDVA
+252 LKDAGFTDVA

-296 EKQCRLNQ
+296 ESNADLIIGTDPDCDR
-304 EAQIQ
+304 
-309 MAREVGIVVR
+309 VGIVVR

-423 KDAVVASLIIS
+423 KDAVVASLILS
-434 EAALYYKLKGMT
+434 EAALYYKLKGMN

-478 IAEIMKSFRNDDIDS
+478 IAEIMKSFRNDDISS

-514 ADVLKFVLEDK
+514 ADVLKFVLEDN

-536 PKIKFYFGVCGD
+536 PKIKFYFGVCGN
-548 SNEASDNKIEAL
+548 NEVESDKKVELLMKYIE
-560 IRDIEDKIDS
+560 EKIDT

>member
-15 YFDEDTKNELRGI
+15 YFDEDTKDELRGI
-28 ADDEK
+28 ADDEN

-39 YKSLEFGTG
+39 YKSLEFGTAG
-48 GLRGIIGAGTNRMN
+48 MRGIIGAGTNRMN

-69 TRGICRYIDRKFGE
+69 TRGVCRYIERKFGD

-93 HDSRRMSREFCDEAA
+93 HDSRRMSREFCEEAA
-108 ATLAAYGVKAFVFD
+108 ATLAAYGIKAFVFD

-132 AIRHLNC
+132 AIRYLNC

-157 KVYGNYGGQI
+157 KVYGSYGGQI

-219 QIRDKKMVSEN
+219 QVRDKKMVSEN

-237 YTPIHGTGNVPVRRA
+237 YTPIHGTGNVPVRIA
-252 LKDAGFKDVA
+252 LKDAGFTDVA

-296 EKQCRLNQ
+296 ESNADLIIGTDPDCDR
-304 EAQIQ
+304 
-309 MAREVGIVVR
+309 VGIVVR
-319 DNNGEYVVL
+319 DNNGEYIVL

-423 KDAVVASLIIS
+423 KDAVVASLILS
-434 EAALYYKLKGMT
+434 EAALYYKLKGMN

-478 IAEIMKSFRNDDIDS
+478 IAEIMKSFRNDDISS

-514 ADVLKFVLEDK
+514 ADVLKFVLEDN

-548 SNEASDNKIEAL
+548 NEVESDKKIEKFMEY
-560 IRDIEDKIDS
+560 IEARL
-570 I
+570 

>member
-15 YFDEDTKNELRGI
+15 YFDEDTKDELRGI
-28 ADDEK
+28 ADDEN

-39 YKSLEFGTG
+39 YKSLEFGTAG
-48 GLRGIIGAGTNRMN
+48 MRGIIGAGTNRMN

-69 TRGICRYIDRKFGE
+69 TRGVCRYIERKFGD

-93 HDSRRMSREFCDEAA
+93 HDSRRMSREFCEEAA
-108 ATLAAYGVKAFVFD
+108 ATLAAYGIKAFVFD

-132 AIRHLNC
+132 AIRYLNC

-157 KVYGNYGGQI
+157 KVYGSYGGQI

-219 QIRDKKMVSEN
+219 QVRDKKMVSEN

-252 LKDAGFKDVA
+252 LKDAGFTDDA

-296 EKQCRLNQ
+296 ESNADLIIGTDPDCDR
-304 EAQIQ
+304 
-309 MAREVGIVVR
+309 VGIVVR

-423 KDAVVASLIIS
+423 KDAVVASLILS
-434 EAALYYKLKGMT
+434 EAALYYKLKGMN

-453 IYDKFGYYKE
+453 IYD
-463 ALKSITLKGIDGVEK
+463 
-478 IAEIMKSFRNDDIDS
+478 
-493 IAGVKVDRKLDYKEG
+493 
-508 IDGLPK
+508 
-514 ADVLKFVLEDK
+514 
-525 SWIAIRPSGTE
+525 
-536 PKIKFYFGVCGD
+536 
-548 SNEASDNKIEAL
+548 
-560 IRDIEDKIDS
+560 
-570 I
+570 

>member
-6 IYNEWIESS
+6 IYNEWIESY
-15 YFDEDTKNELRGI
+15 YFDEDTKDELRGI

-108 ATLAAYGVKAFVFD
+108 ATLAAYGIKAFVFD

-132 AIRHLNC
+132 AIRYLNC

-157 KVYGNYGGQI
+157 KVYGSYGGQI

-219 QIRDKKMVSEN
+219 QVRDKKMVSEN

-252 LKDAGFKDVA
+252 LKDAGFTDVA

-296 EKQCRLNQ
+296 ESNADLIIGTDPDCDR
-304 EAQIQ
+304 
-309 MAREVGIVVR
+309 VGIVVR

-423 KDAVVASLIIS
+423 KDAVVASLILS
-434 EAALYYKLKGMT
+434 EAALYYKLKGMN

-478 IAEIMKSFRNDDIDS
+478 IAEIMKSFRNDDISS

-514 ADVLKFVLEDK
+514 ADVLKFVLEDN

-536 PKIKFYFGVCGD
+536 PKIKFYFGVCGN
-548 SNEASDNKIEAL
+548 NEVESDKKVNILKEYIESCL
-560 IRDIEDKIDS
+560 
-570 I
+570 